1 MPNMMKARYLR
12 VKLLRLFDSRAGCPC
27 GGGGLG
33 RDEQEYTLAN
43 TPAVF
48 ARHGVFIAREV
59 FDRV

>member
-33 RDEQEYTLAN
+33 RDEQEAFSPVHAKKY
-43 TPAVF
+43 
-48 ARHGVFIAREV
+48 HI
-59 FDRV
+59 